1 MADAIAR
8 EAKDSIQVDV
18 DLKGAEASVNTTK
31 KGWTL
36 TAYARRVWNGAFS
49 GGLRVTKPLS
59 ILSRD

>member
-8 EAKDSIQVDV
+8 ESKDSIQVDV

-31 KGWTL
+31 KGWTI
-36 TAYARRVWNGAFS
+36 TAYARRLWKGAFS

-59 ILSRD
+59 LFSRD